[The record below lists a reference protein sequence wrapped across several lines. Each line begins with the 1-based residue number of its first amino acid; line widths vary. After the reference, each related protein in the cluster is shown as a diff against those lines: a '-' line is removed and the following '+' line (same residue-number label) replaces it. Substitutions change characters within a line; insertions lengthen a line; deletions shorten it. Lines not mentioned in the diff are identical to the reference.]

1 MKPTLA
7 FALLASSSPVIQDET
22 ADCFKSGDRPLI
34 CAHVMDERAV
44 ASARV
49 FFRSRDGKGFYW
61 AELSFD
67 GARYCATLPRPS
79 AETRVEYYLEA
90 VNDGYETART
100 RSRSLEA
107 RSGCRASTADP
118 QAPPTVVHT
127 TVPQQDPVPAG
138 FDPRTLKPFTP
149 APGAAVDRPAIRQ

>member
-1 MKPTLA
+1 MKLTLA
-7 FALLASSSPVIQDET
+7 FALFASTANTLPVIQDET
-22 ADCFKSGDRPLI
+22 ADCFKSGDRPRI

-49 FFRSRDGKGFYW
+49 YFRSRDAKGFYW

-79 AETRVEYYLEA
+79 GETRVEYYLEA
-90 VNDGYETART
+90 VDEGYETART

-118 QAPPTVVHT
+118 SAPPTVVHT

-149 APGAAVDRPAIRQ
+149 AP